1 MPKNLSTPK
10 PQDLSDQGRSQT
22 RFPCLRMLL
31 LFSAAIEGMTLLLQP
46 KHEAAITLVPL
57 LIIAYLFHRHFL
69 FDEQLTFSSKGKA
82 GLGARPIKFGWFI
95 LASVGLILAPAA
107 LAVIWLI
114 KFAPDVKDRGQ
125 QTGYILLIMLPI
137 YLIVLSAF
145 GTALPALVERNRA
158 YKLSSGLRATFQTMW
173 RLLLGPALVGAV
185 VFVATILL
193 ATKLETNPAF
203 LSKTGQF
210 VYAVLNDTLGFLPTL
225 LAVGVLCHVYQKI
238 KPATAPAAD
247 F

>member
-1 MPKNLSTPK
+1 MVEIYRKSL
-10 PQDLSDQGRSQT
+10 
-22 RFPCLRMLL
+22 RFYWQSLPMLL
-31 LFSAAIEGMTLLLQP
+31 IFSATIEGMTLLLQP

-69 FDEQLTFSSKGKA
+69 FDEQLSFGSSKGKA
-82 GLGARPIKFGWFI
+82 APGSPPMKYGWFI
-95 LASVGLILAPAA
+95 LASVGLILTPAA

-114 KFAPDVKDRGQ
+114 KFAPDVKDRDQ
-125 QTGYILLIMLPI
+125 LTGYILLIMLPI

-193 ATKLETNPAF
+193 TNRLETNPAF

-210 VYAVLNDTLGFLPTL
+210 VYAALNDTLGFLPTL